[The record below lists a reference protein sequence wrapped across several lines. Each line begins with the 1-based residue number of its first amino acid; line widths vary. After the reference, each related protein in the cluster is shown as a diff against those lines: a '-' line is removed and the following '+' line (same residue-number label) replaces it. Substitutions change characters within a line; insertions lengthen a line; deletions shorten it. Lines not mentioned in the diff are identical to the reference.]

1 MAVVMSL
8 PRLRP
13 ETVIV
18 LRPGG
23 RVQVGCD
30 PETAVVLE
38 PPVHVSPAC
47 LVGLLRWM
55 TGPRSIT
62 EVTAAAADIG
72 LDLNEVRG
80 ILDRLVAVGIGHHL
94 PHAGAQRPLTIRV
107 HGSGPLAT
115 AVARAVG
122 AGGHRVRQSV
132 RRPRLAPDH
141 PDTEKAFATWSA
153 DLVVL
158 TDFLTH
164 DPWLIAD
171 LMKSR
176 VPHLTVRLRDGSGV
190 IGPLVL
196 PGLTSCLV
204 CADHHRRDRDAEW
217 PIVCAQ
223 LFGQR
228 GWASPATIAGTVA
241 LTVAQIEH
249 ITAVTSASASASSS
263 PDHDPPT
270 TVNATIELRPNASS
284 LQIRQWT
291 PHPLC
296 GCGVPA

>member
-1 MAVVMSL
+1 MAVVMSF

-38 PPVHVSPAC
+38 PPVHVSPAR
-47 LVGLLRWM
+47 LAGLLRWM
-55 TGPRSIT
+55 TGPRSVT
-62 EVTAAAADIG
+62 EVSAAAADIG
-72 LDLNEVRG
+72 LDVDEVRS
-80 ILDRLVAVGIGHHL
+80 ILDSLVAVGTGHYA
-94 PHAGAQRPLTIRV
+94 PNAGAHRPLTIRV
-107 HGSGPLAT
+107 HGSGPLAS
-115 AVARAVG
+115 AVAKAAG

-132 RRPRLAPDH
+132 RRPRLTPDH
-141 PDTEKAFATWSA
+141 PDTEKAFATWST

-164 DPWLIAD
+164 DPWLVSD

-190 IGPLVL
+190 IGPLVF

-217 PIVCAQ
+217 PIICAQ

-249 ITAVTSASASASSS
+249 ITAVTNTAASGATSL
-263 PDHDPPT
+263 DHDPPT
-270 TVNATIELRPNASS
+270 TVNTTIELRPNASS

-296 GCGVPA
+296 GCRVPA

>member
-1 MAVVMSL
+1 MAVVSTI

-18 LRPGG
+18 LRSAGG
-23 RVQVGCD
+23 VQVGCD

-38 PPVHVSPAC
+38 PPAHVTPAR
-47 LVGLLRWM
+47 LAGLLRWM
-55 TGPRSIT
+55 TGPRSFT
-62 EVTAAAADIG
+62 EIAAAAAEIG
-72 LDLNEVRG
+72 LGVDEVRT
-80 ILDRLVAVGIGHHL
+80 ILDRLVAVGTGHH
-94 PHAGAQRPLTIRV
+94 AADTGAHRPLTIRV

-141 PDTEKAFATWSA
+141 PDTEKAFASWSA

-164 DPWLIAD
+164 DPWLISD

-217 PIVCAQ
+217 PIICAQ
-223 LFGQR
+223 LFCQR
-228 GWASPATIAGTVA
+228 GWASPATTAATVA

-249 ITAVTSASASASSS
+249 IAAVTSAATSSS
-263 PDHDPPT
+263 SLEPDPPT
-270 TVNATIELRPNASS
+270 TVNATVELRPNASS